1 MSATPRDPTG
11 LEPAKPRG
19 IVRLNR
25 RGLWAL
31 GVIVVSVGVAA
42 VVALQA
48 QGNRKGELRTA
59 SLPAPP
65 PEARWYQKESDAIFE
80 PTALPTAEP
89 LARETP
95 LPVLVLPDRGPTKN
109 TLEARREQAFIRALG
124 AKALVSEF
132 QKGTGRLSDRSGQAP
147 AGMTTP
153 ANVFPIAAQGA
164 SSGPGFP
171 GEDPNLQERKE
182 AFLKLDERAEVVGS
196 RVRPPLSRFE
206 IKAGSV
212 IPAILVA
219 GINSDLPGQTI
230 AQVREN
236 VFDTETGASLLVP
249 QGTRVV
255 GLYDSRVAYG
265 QERVLVNWK
274 RFVFPD
280 GTSLSLQDGMPGAD
294 AAGYAGFSDQVDN
307 HLMALFGR
315 AILLS
320 AITAGVELSQRG
332 IESSSTGT
340 GLSAADVASASLGQN
355 LGQVATEVVRRS
367 LNRQPTLVVRPGY
380 RFNIMVTQDLVLPGP
395 YPEVTPSVSAR
406 DKGEKE

>member
-1 MSATPRDPTG
+1 MSTASRDPTG
-11 LEPAKPRG
+11 LEPARPRG

-48 QGNRKGELRTA
+48 QGNHKGELHTA

-89 LARETP
+89 LGRQTP
-95 LPVLVLPDRGPTKN
+95 LPVLALPERGPTQN
-109 TLEARREQAFIRALG
+109 PLEARREQALIRALG

-132 QKGTGRLSDRSGQAP
+132 QKGAIGRLSDRSGQGVGA
-147 AGMTTP
+147 ATP
-153 ANVFPIAAQGA
+153 ANVIPVGSQGPTSGA
-164 SSGPGFP
+164 SFP
-171 GEDPNLQERKE
+171 GEDPNLQEWKE
-182 AFLKLDERAEVVGS
+182 AFLKLDERGEVVAS

-274 RFVFPD
+274 RFVFPN
-280 GTSLSLQDGMPGAD
+280 GASLSLKDGMPGAD
-294 AAGYAGFSDQVDN
+294 TAGYAGFTDQVDN

-332 IESSSTGT
+332 IEGSSTGT

-355 LGQVATEVVRRS
+355 LGQVATEVVRRG

-395 YPEVTPSVSAR
+395 YLEGAPSR
-406 DKGEKE
+406 NDEGKLEKE